1 MRSADAYVFDTAQGK
16 SQNPSNVRSRVVT
29 KAVGRANERLRKT
42 GEAELPAL
50 TPHGLRRTFASVLY
64 ALGEDPAS

>member
-29 KAVGRANERLRKT
+29 KAVGRANERLRET